1 MYMYRGV
8 CMEEQ
13 EREAL
18 FWEVVESLQKKKKD
32 ERRKFEQSLGE
43 TKRSRTR

>member
-1 MYMYRGV
+1 MYRGV